1 VTDPWIAAAAQ
12 EIDSRFERDL
22 AALVAVSSPSGDA
35 RAAEEAVA
43 VACLALPDRAEM
55 QRLPCSSPDH
65 ADDLLVRLTG
75 TGTGRLLL
83 LGHLDTVVAHGEHR
97 PLVALPGGDRQAGSG
112 AVSGDRL
119 AESGAIDGDRLAG
132 SGAIDMKGGVVL
144 ALGVLRALAAQAED
158 YAEVALLLVVDEE
171 WRTAPFAHAQRFA
184 GWDGCLCFEA
194 GERRSDHEAVVVR
207 RKAAGAL
214 RVTARGRAAHAGSAP
229 DQGRNA
235 LLAVAEVARRLAALH
250 APSGPDRL
258 TVVPTILRSGDAL
271 NVVPPSGE
279 LICDVRADRLEA
291 FAGVLAQIPE
301 RLDGVDL
308 QAEQVR
314 TWPGMDTTALV
325 AAALEAA
332 SALAGRSII
341 AAQRGGA
348 SDASH
353 LAFTVPQTIDGL
365 GPRGGGAH
373 HPDEFVRR
381 ESVRPRAEV
390 ALALASVLL
399 GERGEEDQPEGEGE
413 GEGGLTW
420 PGERR

>member
-1 VTDPWIAAAAQ
+1 MSDPWIAAAAQ
-12 EIDSRFERDL
+12 EIDARFERDL

-35 RAAEEAVA
+35 RAADEAVA
-43 VACLALPDRAEM
+43 VACLALPDRAAV
-55 QRLPCSSPDH
+55 RRVPCSSPDH
-65 ADDLLVRLTG
+65 AADLLAGLTG
-75 TGTGRLLL
+75 TGSGRLLL
-83 LGHLDTVVAHGEHR
+83 LGHLDTVVAHGDHR
-97 PLVALPGGDRQAGSG
+97 PLEAPA
-112 AVSGDRL
+112 
-119 AESGAIDGDRLAG
+119 DGERLAG

-144 ALGVLRALAAQAED
+144 ALGALRALAARSED

-171 WRTAPFAHAQRFA
+171 WRTAPFAHAERFA

-194 GERRSDHEAVVVR
+194 GERRGNHEAVVVR

-214 RVTARGRAAHAGSAP
+214 RITAQGRAAHAGSAP
-229 DQGRNA
+229 EQGRNA

-258 TVVPTILRSGDAL
+258 TVVPSMVRAGEAL
-271 NVVPPSGE
+271 NVVPPTGE
-279 LICDVRADRLEA
+279 LLCDVRADHLDA
-291 FAGVLAQIPE
+291 FAAVLAEVPE
-301 RLDGVDL
+301 RLDGVEL

-314 TWPGMDTTALV
+314 TWPSMDTTALV
-325 AAALEAA
+325 TPPLEAA
-332 SALAGRSII
+332 SVLAGRPIV
-341 AAQRGGA
+341 AAERGGA

-353 LAFTVPQTIDGL
+353 LAATVPRTIDGL

-399 GERGEEDQPEGEGE
+399 GERAGEGA
-413 GEGGLTW
+413 
-420 PGERR
+420 

>member
-1 VTDPWIAAAAQ
+1 MIDPWIASAAQ
-12 EIDSRFERDL
+12 EIDDRFERDL

-43 VACLALPDRAEM
+43 VASLALPDRAQA

-65 ADDLLVRLTG
+65 AADLLVSLPG
-75 TGTGRLLL
+75 TGSGRLLL

-97 PLVALPGGDRQAGSG
+97 PLAALPG
-112 AVSGDRL
+112 
-119 AESGAIDGDRLAG
+119 GDRLAG

-144 ALGVLRALAAQAED
+144 ALGVLRALAARAGA

-194 GERRSDHEAVVVR
+194 GERREGDEAVVVR

-214 RVTARGRAAHAGSAP
+214 RITAAGRAAHAGSAP
-229 DQGRNA
+229 EQGRNA

-250 APSGPDRL
+250 APSGADRL
-258 TVVPTILRSGDAL
+258 TVVPTVMRSGNAL

-279 LICDVRADRLEA
+279 LLVDVRADHLDA
-291 FAGVLAQIPE
+291 FAPVLAEIPE
-301 RLDGVDL
+301 SIDGVEL
-308 QAEQVR
+308 HAEQVR
-314 TWPGMDTTALV
+314 AWPGMDTTAKV
-325 AAALEAA
+325 AAALEGA
-332 SALAGRSII
+332 SALAGRPI
-341 AAQRGGA
+341 AAAGRGGA

-353 LAFTVPQTIDGL
+353 LALTVPRTIDGL

-373 HPDEFVRR
+373 HPDEFVGRM
-381 ESVRPRAEV
+381 SVRPRAEI
-390 ALALASVLL
+390 ALALARVLL
-399 GERGEEDQPEGEGE
+399 GVETRKARLALAKRDA
-413 GEGGLTW
+413 
-420 PGERR
+420 RD

>member
-1 VTDPWIAAAAQ
+1 MTGPWIAAAAR
-12 EIDSRFERDL
+12 EIEARFERDL

-43 VACLALPDRAEM
+43 VACLDLAEGAQV

-65 ADDLLVRLTG
+65 AADLIVRLTG

-83 LGHLDTVVAHGEHR
+83 LGHLDTVVAHREHR
-97 PLVALPGGDRQAGSG
+97 PLEALRG
-112 AVSGDRL
+112 
-119 AESGAIDGDRLAG
+119 EDRLAG
-132 SGAIDMKGGVVL
+132 SGTIDMKGGVVL
-144 ALGVLRALAAQAED
+144 ALGTLRALGARTES

-171 WRTAPFAHAQRFA
+171 WRTAPFAHAERFA

-194 GERRSDHEAVVVR
+194 GERREGHEAVVVR

-229 DQGRNA
+229 DEGRNA

-258 TVVPTILRSGDAL
+258 TVVPSIVRAGEAL

-279 LICDVRADRLEA
+279 LVCDVRADRIEA
-291 FAGVLAQIPE
+291 FASVLSQIPD

-308 QAEQVR
+308 HAEQVR
-314 TWPGMDTTALV
+314 SWPRMDTTGKVEPAL
-325 AAALEAA
+325 AAA
-332 SALAGRSII
+332 SALAGRPIV

-353 LAFTVPQTIDGL
+353 LAATVPRTIDGL

-373 HPDEFVRR
+373 QPDEFVHR
-381 ESVRPRAEV
+381 ESVRTRAEV

-399 GERGEEDQPEGEGE
+399 GETEGA
-413 GEGGLTW
+413 
-420 PGERR
+420 